1 MRDIKCKECVFWE
14 DDLESCTFYPK
25 EKEMNKYKRTIKV
38 SKDGGWVWE
47 LEEVNKKAVKPTEQ
61 DVKNAILEILADRK
75 SYNTSLNYAVGYCE
89 AGLDMI
95 QEALRVQ
102 CLYILNNITG
112 WRHPKAKVVRITLKA
127 YAGVK

>member
-1 MRDIKCKECVFWE
+1 MGDINCRGCFVGGYHTETCA
-14 DDLESCTFYPK
+14 FYPK
-25 EKEMNKYKRTIKV
+25 EKEMCKV
-38 SKDGGWVWE
+38 
-47 LEEVNKKAVKPTEQ
+47 KAAKPSEQ

-75 SYNTSLNYAVGYCE
+75 AYNTSLNYAIGYCE

-112 WRHPKAKVVRITLKA
+112 WRHPKAKVVRMTLKA